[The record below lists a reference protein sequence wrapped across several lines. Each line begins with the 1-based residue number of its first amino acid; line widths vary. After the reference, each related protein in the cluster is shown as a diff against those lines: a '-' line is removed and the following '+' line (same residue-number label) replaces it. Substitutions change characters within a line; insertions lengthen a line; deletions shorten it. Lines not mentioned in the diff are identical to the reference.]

1 MDENQKEFS
10 KIITNSIENKNNNYE
25 TIKIYFSDE
34 NSIKFKK
41 LKTQVELNNEILINF
56 AISYLFNS
64 EENKNFEV
72 ILKEI
77 KNEYNRSETQ
87 LKNTNYKGISISLS
101 AKNESR
107 IGDLL
112 KENPNIIEFIT
123 SKGILLLYKK
133 LIDNDLNE

>member
-1 MDENQKEFS
+1 MDENQKKFS
-10 KIITNSIENKNNNYE
+10 EIITNSIENKNKNYE

-41 LKTQVELNNEILINF
+41 LKTKVELNNEILINF

-64 EENKNFEV
+64 EDNKNFEV
-72 ILKEI
+72 ELKEI
-77 KNEYNRSETQ
+77 EREYNRKETQ
-87 LKNTNYKGISISLS
+87 SKNANYKGISFSLS